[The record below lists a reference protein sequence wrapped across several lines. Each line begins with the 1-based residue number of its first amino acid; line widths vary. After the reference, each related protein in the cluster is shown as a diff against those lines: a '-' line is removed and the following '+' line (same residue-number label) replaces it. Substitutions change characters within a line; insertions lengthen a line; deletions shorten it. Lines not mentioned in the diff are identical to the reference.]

1 MVFSENFKHKKGSK
15 KGGRYIISELRVSP
29 TNPMDQKN
37 TEKEQ
42 LLSKISDLEDE
53 ILYENDISRKKIF
66 RQYLK
71 RLKENLCNLKLGK

>member
-1 MVFSENFKHKKGSK
+1 
-15 KGGRYIISELRVSP
+15 
-29 TNPMDQKN
+29 MDQKN

-53 ILYENDISRKKIF
+53 ILYENDMSRKKIF

-71 RLKENLCNLKLGK
+71 TLSDQLNNLKHGNI